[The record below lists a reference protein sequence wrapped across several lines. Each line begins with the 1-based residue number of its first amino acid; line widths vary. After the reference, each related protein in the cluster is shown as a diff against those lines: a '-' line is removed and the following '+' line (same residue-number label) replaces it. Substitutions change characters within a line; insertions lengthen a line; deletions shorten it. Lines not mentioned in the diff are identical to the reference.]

1 MAKWVNNAE
10 GDWEIV
16 TRMPYVIRANSHDCV
31 ITLSI
36 DGRLLRRL
44 KFRRG
49 TIITYSVTPA
59 AFGSNDVGMKW
70 EPKDGLLDTE
80 IHGEP

>member
-1 MAKWVNNAE
+1 MAEWVNNAE
-10 GDWEIV
+10 GDWEII
-16 TRMPYVIRANSHDCV
+16 TRMPFTIRANSHDCA
-31 ITLSI
+31 ITLSL

-49 TIITYSVTPA
+49 TTVTTTITPA
-59 AFGSNDVGMKW
+59 AFNSNDVGMHW
-70 EPKDGLLDTE
+70 DPQDGLIDTE